1 MLGPHGVP
9 DEDLKIQWESGKY
22 DLTMLHSVYLK
33 GAAMVAPIPLSQ
45 APSSPLFCLDGT
57 RRKLFKNK
65 KQKHGMYSVV
75 GDLEECEL

>member
-9 DEDLKIQWESGKY
+9 DEDLKIQWESGKH
-22 DLTMLHSVYLK
+22 DLAMLRSVYVK
-33 GAAMVAPIPLSQ
+33 GAVMVAPMPLSH
-45 APSSPLFCLDGT
+45 APSLPLFCLDGT

-75 GDLEECEL
+75 GYLEECEL